1 MTKDFAHEPELRRY
15 VVRLDGKVA
24 SVLDYRELGDTVA
37 FARTFTNPPYR
48 GSGLAAELVRFAVDD
63 VEQRTQH
70 RIVPSCWYVEQ
81 WFDRHPDRR
90 DLLDPRTT

>member
-1 MTKDFAHEPELRRY
+1 M
-15 VVRLDGKVA
+15 RLDGQVA
-24 SVLDYRELGDTVA
+24 SVLDYRELGDTIA
-37 FARTFTNPPYR
+37 FVRTFTNPPYR

-63 VEQRTQH
+63 VEQRTRQ

-90 DLLDPRTT
+90 DLLDPRTA